1 MPRVLTQGGF
11 RVMIFPNDH
20 APAHVHVFDAD
31 GEVLINLGG
40 EDEGPSIREN
50 RVMRIRNTRRALRLV
65 EDHQEMLLAEWRRWH
80 G

>member
-11 RVMIFPNDH
+11 RVMIFLNDH

-31 GEVLINLGG
+31 GQVIINLGG
-40 EDEGPSIREN
+40 EDEGPSVREN
-50 RVMRIRNTRRALRLV
+50 REMRIRNARRALRLV
-65 EDHQEMLLAEWRRWH
+65 EDHQVVLLAEWRRWH